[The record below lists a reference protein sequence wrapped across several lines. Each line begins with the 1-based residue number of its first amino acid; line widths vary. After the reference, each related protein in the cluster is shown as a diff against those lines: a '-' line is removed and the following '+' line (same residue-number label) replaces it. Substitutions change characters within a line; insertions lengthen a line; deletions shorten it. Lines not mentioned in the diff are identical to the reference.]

1 MLCISLLMLLSQTT
15 PSAGEECYKN
25 GEYAKALEEYNKY
38 LDRGIQNEELYLNI
52 GNCYYRMG
60 DFGKSLLYYR
70 RGWFL
75 DPSNENILNNIS
87 LFKKEVSNPNP
98 FISFLS
104 KIIDRISLRVFS
116 YLLILSFSLLV
127 IIVAIRLIQ
136 TVKLINFPTNFFLIL
151 AGLFFVFS
159 LTGFSIWYGR
169 VKSKWVVT
177 IETTM
182 AYSGPNE
189 EFKELMRVD
198 KAEEGSLV
206 REDGGW
212 WLVHFRSGEGGWI
225 DSTTAALVIP
235 SSNN

>member
-1 MLCISLLMLLSQTT
+1 MLFSQTT
-15 PSAGEECYKN
+15 AQIAEEYYKN

-38 LDRGIQNEELYLNI
+38 LDSGIRNAELYLNI

-75 DPSNENILNNIS
+75 GPSNENILNNIS
-87 LFKKEVSNPNP
+87 LFKRDESNPNP
-98 FISFLS
+98 FISFFS
-104 KIIDRISLRVFS
+104 RIIDTISPRVFAH
-116 YLLILSFSLLV
+116 LLVISFSLVV
-127 IIVAIRLIQ
+127 IFIAIRLIQ
-136 TVKLINFPTNFFLIL
+136 TVKLINFPTNPFLVL

-159 LTGFSIWYGR
+159 LIGFSIWYGR
-169 VKSKWVVT
+169 IKSKWVVT
-177 IETTM
+177 TETTI

-235 SSNN
+235 SSR